1 MRACGSCSA
10 CKVRA
15 HGALAVRPRPR
26 FSRNRELSIQN
37 VRRISSAMRTRIVC
51 LTALAVGLSLSL
63 SAVAAKKPSHK
74 PPAHVAAREPKAIGT
89 FGDWIAATYQQAG
102 HTVCYAFTRAQSST
116 PSLPHRGDV
125 VLTVTQR
132 PDQRDGVAIEAG
144 FDYAPK
150 AAVTVQVDRTGLDFY
165 TAEHNAFA
173 RDGKASVAAFQRGA
187 RAIARSPGPHGR
199 QVTDTF
205 SLKGFSAAYAAIVKA
220 CPPPK

>member
-1 MRACGSCSA
+1 
-10 CKVRA
+10 
-15 HGALAVRPRPR
+15 
-26 FSRNRELSIQN
+26 LSIHY

-51 LTALAVGLSLSL
+51 LTAVALGLGLSL
-63 SAVAAKKPSHK
+63 SAVAAKPSKPSHK
-74 PPAHVAAREPKAIGT
+74 PPAHAAVRGPTAIGT
-89 FGDWIAATYQQAG
+89 FGDWIAATYEQAG

-116 PSLPHRGDV
+116 PSLPHRGDI

-144 FDYAPK
+144 FDFTPK

-173 RDGKASVAAFQRGA
+173 RDGKAAVAAFHRGA
-187 RAIARSPGPHGR
+187 RAIARSPGTHGR